1 MDTFAN
7 LEELYTRLLP
17 ALKVKCREMKK
28 EKMLNITEK
37 DIWFYFCQNIWPQ
50 KTNLT
55 LAEMVDDILNTN
67 CFTIYV
73 TTRNGEKNG
82 TN

>member
-37 DIWFYFCQNIWPQ
+37 DIWFYFCQNIRPQ